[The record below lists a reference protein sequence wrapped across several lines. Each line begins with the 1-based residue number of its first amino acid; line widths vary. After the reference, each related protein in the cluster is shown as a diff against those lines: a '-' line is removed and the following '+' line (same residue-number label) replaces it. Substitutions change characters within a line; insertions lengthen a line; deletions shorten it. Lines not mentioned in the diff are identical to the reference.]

1 MTDERFGTFSRDDT
15 VNGWLGEWSAFGGLL
30 RSLSPE
36 EWRAPTRCEGWEV
49 RDVASHVV
57 VLAADVATGQPTRAT
72 PDEQAAQ
79 WRDRSAA
86 ELADELGNAIAT
98 LRPVAAAIDDEAWE
112 GPSPAPPLTMRQAVE
127 ALWFGYYVHGDDIR
141 AAVGRPTE
149 RGPGLRMAILHVA
162 EVLASR
168 GWGPAVLALDGMA
181 DVPVGSGGDLRVQGD
196 PHLFLMVATGRAD
209 PAELGLD
216 ETVNIFA

>member
-1 MTDERFGTFSRDDT
+1 MNVKRFGGFSREET
-15 VNGWLGEWSAFGGLL
+15 INGWLSEWAAFGELL

-36 EWRAPTRCEGWEV
+36 EWGAPSRCEGWEV

-57 VLAADVATGQPTRAT
+57 VLAVDVAAGQPTRAT

-86 ELADELGNAIAT
+86 ELADELEKAIAA
-98 LRPVAAAIDDEAWE
+98 LQPVAAAIDDEAWE

-141 AAVGRPTE
+141 AAVGRPSE

-162 EVLASR
+162 EVLAGR
-168 GWGPAVLALDGMA
+168 G
-181 DVPVGSGGDLRVQGD
+181 
-196 PHLFLMVATGRAD
+196 
-209 PAELGLD
+209 
-216 ETVNIFA
+216 